1 VTSRTRK
8 QRSRRRRLP
17 AGERREAILQAALE
31 VFAERGYQAASID
44 QIARAAG
51 VSKALIYEHFASKQ
65 ALWASLLETQVAEI
79 FRRLAAGAAT
89 AEPGEVRLRAGVDAF
104 LAFVEERRGA
114 WRMLFREATDP
125 EVTAFLDRV
134 RSQVAGVV
142 AALIAAEP
150 GARTDEAS
158 GRLAIEMLAEQLT
171 GAVQALANWWAD
183 HQDVPRE
190 VLVDRVMDFAWLGL
204 ERLRAGE
211 RWQRPD

>member
-1 VTSRTRK
+1 M
-8 QRSRRRRLP
+8 P
-17 AGERREAILQAALE
+17 AGERRAAILDAALS
-31 VFAERGYQAASID
+31 VFAEHGYHAASID
-44 QIARAAG
+44 EIARGAE

-65 ALWASLLETQVAEI
+65 ALWASLLDAQVAEI

-104 LAFVEERRGA
+104 LTFVEERRGA
-114 WRMLFREATDP
+114 WRMLFREAADP
-125 EVTAFLDRV
+125 EVIAFLDRV
-134 RSQVAGVV
+134 RSQVAEVV

-150 GARTDEAS
+150 AASREEATDPKQ
-158 GRLAIEMLAEQLT
+158 AIEMLAEQLV

-190 VLVDRVMDFAWLGL
+190 VLVDRVMDFAWIGL

-211 RWQRPD
+211 RASG

>member
-1 VTSRTRK
+1 M
-8 QRSRRRRLP
+8 P
-17 AGERREAILQAALE
+17 AGERRAAILDAALA
-31 VFAERGYQAASID
+31 VFAERGYHAASID
-44 QIARAAG
+44 EIAREAG

-65 ALWASLLETQVAEI
+65 ALWASLLDAQVAEI

-104 LAFVEERRGA
+104 LTFVEERRGA
-114 WRMLFREATDP
+114 WRMLFREAADP
-125 EVTAFLDRV
+125 EVMAFLDRV

-150 GARTDEAS
+150 AAAREGEADPQQ
-158 GRLAIEMLAEQLT
+158 AIEMLAEQLV

-183 HQDVPRE
+183 HQEVPRE
-190 VLVDRVMDFAWLGL
+190 VLVDRVMDFAWIGL

-211 RWQRPD
+211 RSSR

>member
-1 VTSRTRK
+1 M
-8 QRSRRRRLP
+8 P
-17 AGERREAILQAALE
+17 AGERRAAILDAALG
-31 VFAERGYQAASID
+31 VFAERGYHAASID
-44 QIARAAG
+44 EIAREAG

-65 ALWASLLETQVAEI
+65 ALWASLLDAQVAEI

-104 LAFVEERRGA
+104 LTFVEERRGA
-114 WRMLFREATDP
+114 WRMLFREAADP
-125 EVTAFLDRV
+125 EVMAFLDRV

-150 GARTDEAS
+150 AAAREGEADPQQ
-158 GRLAIEMLAEQLT
+158 AIEMLAEQLV

-183 HQDVPRE
+183 HQEVPRE
-190 VLVDRVMDFAWLGL
+190 VLVDRVMDFAWIGL

-211 RWQRPD
+211 RSSR

>member
-1 VTSRTRK
+1 M
-8 QRSRRRRLP
+8 P
-17 AGERREAILQAALE
+17 AGERRAAILDAALA
-31 VFAERGYQAASID
+31 VFAERGYHAASID
-44 QIARAAG
+44 EIAREAG

-65 ALWASLLETQVAEI
+65 ALWASLLDAQVAEI

-104 LAFVEERRGA
+104 LTFVEERRGA
-114 WRMLFREATDP
+114 WRMLFREAADP
-125 EVTAFLDRV
+125 EVMAFLDRV

-150 GARTDEAS
+150 AAAREGEADPQQ
-158 GRLAIEMLAEQLT
+158 AIEMLAEQLV

-183 HQDVPRE
+183 HQEVPRE
-190 VLVDRVMDFAWLGL
+190 VLVDRVMDFAWIGL

-211 RWQRPD
+211 RSTR

>member
-1 VTSRTRK
+1 M
-8 QRSRRRRLP
+8 P
-17 AGERREAILQAALE
+17 AGERRAAILDAALS
-31 VFAERGYQAASID
+31 VFAERGYHAASID
-44 QIARAAG
+44 EIAREAG

-65 ALWASLLETQVAEI
+65 ALWASLLDAQVAEI

-104 LAFVEERRGA
+104 LTFVEERRGA
-114 WRMLFREATDP
+114 WRMLFREAADP
-125 EVTAFLDRV
+125 EVMAFLDRV

-150 GARTDEAS
+150 AAAREGEADPEQ
-158 GRLAIEMLAEQLT
+158 AIAMLAEQLV

-183 HQDVPRE
+183 HQEVPRE
-190 VLVDRVMDFAWLGL
+190 VLVDRVMDFAWIGL

-211 RWQRPD
+211 RSSR